1 MKASAA
7 LMGAALLVGFF
18 QAPAPAQRNLAG
30 ASRTKLALERLN
42 VLGSLMLIGAH
53 PDDENTALLT
63 YIAKGR
69 HRRAAYLA
77 LTRGDGGQNLVG
89 SEQGELLGL
98 IRTQELLAARKIDGA
113 EQFFTR
119 AIDFGFSKTADE
131 TFDKWGHDTILADVV
146 WTIRRFRPDVIGV
159 TVTGGHGHH
168 QAAGILT
175 REAFA
180 AAGDKTRFP
189 EQLRW
194 VEPWQPKRLI
204 GGGMGGGGRGPQPG
218 GAPGA
223 GLRIDTGEYSP
234 LLGFS
239 YSEIAGMSRS
249 MHRTQGVGAPER
261 RGSASTTITVQAG
274 EPATKDIFEGVDTTW
289 SRLAGGAAVKSILQ
303 EASDT
308 FIPEQPE
315 KTIPLLLKARPLIAS
330 IKDPWA
336 TLKLQE
342 LDETIALCAG
352 LFLDASADRYAVS
365 PGESLQVS
373 FEATNRSQFPL
384 ALTGVKLEGMA
395 GAPAETFAPVA
406 LAYNQPDR
414 RSLNVKIPPDQP
426 YSQPY
431 WLRKPGNGFVFTI
444 DDQQMIGLAE
454 SPAVLSAR
462 FSVQA
467 GSERIE
473 FVRPVIRRYV
483 DRAEGEMTRP
493 LVVTPPVAVSIPE
506 SVVLFPDTGAKTVE
520 VLLRSNGV
528 GASGELRV
536 EAPQGWRVQPG
547 SASFKIAGAGEES
560 ALSFTVT
567 PPADA
572 VKAELRA
579 VANVSGREISSGVRV
594 IGYDGIPPQTIFPPS
609 TARLVRT
616 DVRTLARRVG
626 YVMGAGDQVPQAL
639 EQLGCEVT
647 LLSADD
653 LARGDL
659 SRFDAIVTG
668 VRAYNVRSD
677 LAANQQ
683 RLLDYVQAGGTL
695 LVQYLT
701 VGPFA
706 GFGPYPIQIGSSRVT
721 VEEAPITVLNPAHPL
736 LNAPNKIGPAD
747 FAGWIQERGLNF
759 ASQWDQRY
767 EPLFE
772 ANDPNESPQRGITLY
787 TRYGKGAYVFTSLA
801 MFRQLPAGVPG
812 AYRIFANFLSAGKSA
827 P

>member
-1 MKASAA
+1 M
-7 LMGAALLVGFF
+7 
-18 QAPAPAQRNLAG
+18 
-30 ASRTKLALERLN
+30 
-42 VLGSLMLIGAH
+42 
-53 PDDENTALLT
+53 
-63 YIAKGR
+63 
-69 HRRAAYLA
+69 
-77 LTRGDGGQNLVG
+77 
-89 SEQGELLGL
+89 
-98 IRTQELLAARKIDGA
+98 
-113 EQFFTR
+113 
-119 AIDFGFSKTADE
+119 
-131 TFDKWGHDTILADVV
+131 
-146 WTIRRFRPDVIGV
+146 
-159 TVTGGHGHH
+159 
-168 QAAGILT
+168 
-175 REAFA
+175 
-180 AAGDKTRFP
+180 
-189 EQLRW
+189 
-194 VEPWQPKRLI
+194 
-204 GGGMGGGGRGPQPG
+204 
-218 GAPGA
+218 
-223 GLRIDTGEYSP
+223 
-234 LLGFS
+234 
-239 YSEIAGMSRS
+239 
-249 MHRTQGVGAPER
+249 
-261 RGSASTTITVQAG
+261 
-274 EPATKDIFEGVDTTW
+274 DTTW

-342 LDETIALCAG
+342 LDEAVALCAG

-373 FEATNRSQFPL
+373 LEATNRSQFAL

-395 GAPAETFAPVA
+395 GAPAQNFAPVA

-414 RSLNVKIPPDQP
+414 RSLNITIPPDQP

-431 WLRKPGNGFVFTI
+431 WLRKPNNGFVFTI

-454 SPAVLSAR
+454 SPPVLSAR

-467 GSERIE
+467 GSQTIE

-493 LVVTPPVAVSIPE
+493 LVVTPLVAVSIPE
-506 SVVLFPDTGAKTVE
+506 SVVLFPDTGAKKVE
-520 VLLRSNGV
+520 VLLRSNGA

-567 PPADA
+567 PPAAA

-579 VANVSGREISSGVRV
+579 VASVGGREISNGVRV

-706 GFGPYPIQIGSSRVT
+706 GFGPYPIQIGSARVT

-747 FAGWIQERGLNF
+747 FTGWIQERGLNF

-772 ANDPNESPQRGITLY
+772 SNDPNESPQRGITLY
-787 TRYGKGAYVFTSLA
+787 TRYGKGAYVFTSFS

-812 AYRIFANFLSAGKSA
+812 AFRIFANFLSAGKSA